1 MPAAFQHGV
10 DVPQYQTVW
19 YRNVRFSVVGRDSAI
34 ITEHGH
40 IGVICNI
47 ITRRNSVWEAVV
59 RLFQVKQPLF
69 HYPMSSSKVGIH
81 RVQHLGDALHV
92 FGLNRCRKVWL
103 MCDDDFQVA
112 VELNNAMV

>member
-1 MPAAFQHGV
+1 
-10 DVPQYQTVW
+10 
-19 YRNVRFSVVGRDSAI
+19 
-34 ITEHGH
+34 
-40 IGVICNI
+40 
-47 ITRRNSVWEAVV
+47 
-59 RLFQVKQPLF
+59 
-69 HYPMSSSKVGIH
+69 MSSSKVGIH